1 MAGRKIKDA
10 KDARRCVSSAEASGL
25 TYTEWAR
32 QEGIDARSLHTW
44 RMNLKLGKKPRR
56 SKRASTKSAASRRP
70 GSGRMVELVPSVS
83 ASGPAATRARYAVRC
98 GELAIE
104 FGEDFED
111 ETVRRLIRVV
121 ASC

>member
-10 KDARRCVSSAEASGL
+10 KDARRCVSAAETSGL
-25 TYTEWAR
+25 TSTEWAR
-32 QEGIDARSLHTW
+32 QQGIDARSLHAW

-56 SKRASTKSAASRRP
+56 SKKASAKSTSSKRP
-70 GSGRMVELVPSVS
+70 GPARMVELVPRVSVS
-83 ASGPAATRARYAVRC
+83 GPIATRARYAVRC
-98 GELAIE
+98 GELSIE

-111 ETVRRLIRVV
+111 ETLRRLVRVI